1 MKSRLFSFLLIWAFV
16 PLASAQE
23 ASPDVLIKGLSEDV
37 IAAIRQDKDIQAG
50 DADKI
55 SALVEAKI
63 LPHFDFRRT
72 TQVAMGVNWRRA
84 SADQQERLTSEFRL
98 LLVRTYSGA
107 LASYRDQIIE
117 LKPLRASPGDSEV
130 TVRSQVKQSGAEPI
144 TIDYAMEKTA
154 SGWKIFDVS
163 IGGISLAA
171 NYRTAFGEEGVN
183 IISAAVG
190 AEQSGD
196 RAVMALTTDA
206 PVQQATIDKILE
218 LEGFDGLVVGAADA
232 VRGEVPVAYV
242 VLRRPVAADEL
253 ERRCRARL
261 ASFIGGHMIKR
272 ACGATT
278 TPGRCAPPRR

>member
-1 MKSRLFSFLLIWAFV
+1 MKFRLFSFLLIWAFV

-23 ASPDVLIKGLSEDV
+23 ASPDAFVKGLSEDV

-84 SADQQERLTSEFRL
+84 SADQQERLTSEFKL

-107 LASYRDQIIE
+107 LASYRDQVIE
-117 LKPLRASPGDSEV
+117 FKPLRASPGDAEV

-144 TIDYAMEKTA
+144 TIDYAVEKTA

-171 NYRTAFGEEGVN
+171 NYRTAFGEEVRNHGV
-183 IISAAVG
+183 
-190 AEQSGD
+190 
-196 RAVMALTTDA
+196 
-206 PVQQATIDKILE
+206 
-218 LEGFDGLVVGAADA
+218 DGLIALLADKNRQA
-232 VRGEVPVAYV
+232 I
-242 VLRRPVAADEL
+242 
-253 ERRCRARL
+253 AR
-261 ASFIGGHMIKR
+261 
-272 ACGATT
+272 
-278 TPGRCAPPRR
+278 PRRAATLAGSS